1 MSEFREI
8 CRIVS
13 DLIET
18 LQLQAAEL
26 ERIVVHLEQQTV
38 RLDPS
43 TQFPLVISNFS
54 ALHRRIKQLAD
65 HAPAAG

>member
-1 MSEFREI
+1 MSEVREI

-38 RLDPS
+38 RLDPP
-43 TQFPLVISNFS
+43 TQLPLVISDFS